1 MTNNETPRVRSLLR
15 QAERNVKSGKYAAAE
30 DLYRQIIE
38 EAPESAAAWIGLAGA
53 ARDQA
58 DRDVAY
64 ARAMEL
70 DPQFVAAAEAQE
82 EESELEEE
90 AAQETPTSSTGAAQ
104 SQSSA
109 ANPVS
114 SSVQESAVVA
124 VEEPQA
130 DAVRYEVLDSDDV
143 QLYCYRHP
151 NRPTSL
157 RCYKC
162 NKPICSECTEKTPVG
177 YLCPDCHREAEDAF
191 FNARPLDY
199 LLAFAVAMP
208 ISLLIGYLVMRF
220 SSGFFFIIIMFFV
233 GGAVG
238 GFIGRITKRVIGQ
251 RRGRYIP
258 ALVAACVI
266 IGVVF
271 WALPSMLAGL
281 LFAPGALFSLIG
293 PGVYLFTAVGA
304 AYYWAR

>member
-1 MTNNETPRVRSLLR
+1 MMSYDTPRIRSLLR
-15 QAERNVKSGKYAAAE
+15 QAERNVQSGKYAAAE
-30 DLYRQIIE
+30 DLYRQILD
-38 EAPESAAAWIGLAGA
+38 EAPQTAAAWLGLATVAGSEA
-53 ARDQA
+53 DRDQA
-58 DRDVAY
+58 YV
-64 ARAMEL
+64 RAIEL
-70 DPQFVAAAEAQE
+70 DPQLVAAAEEQENQSATE
-82 EESELEEE
+82 EEQPPEIL
-90 AAQETPTSSTGAAQ
+90 TY
-104 SQSSA
+104 SA
-109 ANPVS
+109 AVAKNKAPTASTVPLARP
-114 SSVQESAVVA
+114 EEVA
-124 VEEPQA
+124 VFEGAPHEHK
-130 DAVRYEVLDSDDV
+130 YEVVDSDV

-151 NRPTSL
+151 DRATSL

-191 FNARPLDY
+191 FNAKPIDY

-208 ISLLIGYLVMRF
+208 ISLLVGYFVMRF

-238 GFIGRITKRVIGQ
+238 GFIGRVTKRVIGQ

-258 ALVAACVI
+258 YLVAACVI
-266 IGVVF
+266 IGVLF
-271 WALPSMLAGL
+271 WALPSMIAGI

-293 PGVYLFTAVGA
+293 PGVYLFTAVSA

>member
-1 MTNNETPRVRSLLR
+1 MMTSNETPRLRSLLR
-15 QAERNVKSGKYAAAE
+15 QAERNARGGKYAAAE

-38 EAPESAAAWIGLAGA
+38 EAPQSAAAWLGLATV
-53 ARDQA
+53 ARNESDRQEAYNQA
-58 DRDVAY
+58 V
-64 ARAMEL
+64 EL
-70 DPQFVAAAEAQE
+70 DPQYVAALEAEQ
-82 EESELEEE
+82 EESESEADE
-90 AAQETPTSSTGAAQ
+90 AAEIIPRPAALAPNE
-104 SQSSA
+104 SSA
-109 ANPVS
+109 
-114 SSVQESAVVA
+114 ETAVLSPEKAVA
-124 VEEPQA
+124 AVPEEKPQQPK
-130 DAVRYEVLDSDDV
+130 YEVVDSDV

-191 FNARPLDY
+191 YNANPLDY

-208 ISLLIGYLVMRF
+208 ISLVIGYLVMRF

-238 GFIGRITKRVIGQ
+238 GFIGRITKRIIGQ

-258 ALVAACVI
+258 HLVAACVI
-266 IGVVF
+266 IGVLV
-271 WALPSMLAGL
+271 WALPMI
-281 LFAPGALFSLIG
+281 LFAPGSLFALIG

-304 AYYWAR
+304 AFYWAR